1 MIGPPWPWSLKPPRS
16 AVVRARRP
24 GVIAGIPAAQLA
36 LAEYDA
42 EMNWNAAIADGT
54 VVVPGATI
62 ATISGSARNLL
73 TAERTVLNLLGRLSG
88 IATLTRAFVTA
99 VEGTK
104 AQIYDT
110 RKTMPGWRRLEKYAV
125 HAGGGRNHR
134 LGLCDGI
141 LIKDNHLAFGAIDAR
156 YSPATAIDRCR
167 HVVASLAPGARG
179 ALIPIE
185 VEVDTLAQLDE
196 VLPREPDIVLLDNMS
211 LDELREAVKRRDAQS
226 PRVRL
231 EASGGVNLDTVAA
244 IAHTGV
250 DRISVGALTHS
261 ATWLD
266 VGLDWS

>member
-1 MIGPPWPWSLKPPRS
+1 MGADFRQIEWDASVEDDCRQLVRLAIREDLGRLYDWTTVALVPEAAPG

-54 VVVPGATI
+54 AVVPGATI

-88 IATLTRAFVTA
+88 IATLTRTFVTA

-141 LIKDNHLAFGAIDAR
+141 LIKDNHLAFGA
-156 YSPATAIDRCR
+156 DRR
-167 HVVASLAPGARG
+167 TLLAGDG
-179 ALIPIE
+179 
-185 VEVDTLAQLDE
+185 
-196 VLPREPDIVLLDNMS
+196 
-211 LDELREAVKRRDAQS
+211 
-226 PRVRL
+226 
-231 EASGGVNLDTVAA
+231 
-244 IAHTGV
+244 H
-250 DRISVGALTHS
+250 
-261 ATWLD
+261 
-266 VGLDWS
+266 

>member
-1 MIGPPWPWSLKPPRS
+1 M
-16 AVVRARRP
+16 
-24 GVIAGIPAAQLA
+24 IAGIPAAQLA

-54 VVVPGATI
+54 AVVPGATI

-88 IATLTRAFVTA
+88 IATLTCAFVTA

-167 HVVASLAPGARG
+167 HVVASLAPVLRG
-179 ALIPIE
+179 A
-185 VEVDTLAQLDE
+185 DSDRSRSRHA
-196 VLPREPDIVLLDNMS
+196 
-211 LDELREAVKRRDAQS
+211 
-226 PRVRL
+226 
-231 EASGGVNLDTVAA
+231 GA
-244 IAHTGV
+244 IG
-250 DRISVGALTHS
+250 
-261 ATWLD
+261 
-266 VGLDWS
+266 